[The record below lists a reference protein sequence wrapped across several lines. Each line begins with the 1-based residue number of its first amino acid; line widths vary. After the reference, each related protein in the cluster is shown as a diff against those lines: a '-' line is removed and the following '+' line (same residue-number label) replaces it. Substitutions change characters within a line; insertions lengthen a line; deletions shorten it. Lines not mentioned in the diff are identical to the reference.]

1 MDNRNQRSDDPAMK
15 KIQLIPRHLMILD
28 PMVVFISVP
37 ISFFVRLGYLSTT
50 RFYIYPLVYVTML
63 ATMIKPI
70 VFSMIGLYRLYW
82 GYVAWRE
89 IVFLIQASATGTLVL
104 VAAYL
109 LVSRLTFPAIHG
121 VPRSIFVIDWLVTL
135 ISVGAV
141 RWIAHSVLRQKEQKV
156 SG

>member
-1 MDNRNQRSDDPAMK
+1 MK

-89 IVFLIQASATGTLVL
+89 IVFVQYPPIYFVLGQL
-104 VAAYL
+104 VAGYINSADSEL
-109 LVSRLTFPAIHG
+109 
-121 VPRSIFVIDWLVTL
+121 
-135 ISVGAV
+135 GAF
-141 RWIAHSVLRQKEQKV
+141 RNAEFDIYNI
-156 SG
+156 